1 MKPSILRSLGLVL
14 ILAAV
19 PAFAAQRTLTITAP
33 DKAGPNSPVHFE
45 VAASTDATDAEQIA
59 FFQPEYSND
68 GGKTWIPA
76 YGEKLGKSAK
86 RGLDFQSGA
95 EGSKAMVRLRVA
107 FRGGKAGDVDFSGK
121 PIAWGGSWGKWET
134 PPAKTVTIPITAQ
147 P

>member
-1 MKPSILRSLGLVL
+1 MKPFPLRFLCLAL
-14 ILAAV
+14 ALAAI
-19 PAFAAQRTLTITAP
+19 PALAAQRTLTVAAP
-33 DKAGPNSPVHFE
+33 DKVSPNSPIHVE
-45 VAASTDATDAEQIA
+45 VAATTDATDAEQIG

-68 GGKTWIPA
+68 GGTTWTPA
-76 YGEKLGKSAK
+76 YGEKMGKSAK

-95 EGSKAMVRLRVA
+95 EGSKAMVRVRVA

-134 PPAKTVTIPITAQ
+134 PPAKAVTIPITAQ